1 MHTNRGFSDPYGM
14 VGLLIVDI
22 DIVRHDVSK
31 TRPCAQGVR
40 LNLGQNTVT
49 VLAVVLELYLNV
61 LWAR

>member
-1 MHTNRGFSDPYGM
+1 M